1 MLLLQAELKHFHFQT
16 KFLWPF
22 VAIVTTSPPPP
33 LEIRELVVHVTTNVI
48 KARAHNIR
56 SGWKS
61 MLAVYSVIAT
71 DEDPTLVSLA
81 FDTLHSLVKV
91 GNGIPL

>member
-1 MLLLQAELKHFHFQT
+1 MLRLQAELKHFHFQT